1 MSNKFHNF
9 FKNFLINFSSSK
21 KCFEDLIECRK
32 NKRFKNATKRN
43 NIFCFFCKNKP
54 SENMQKIG
62 VFGLI

>member
-9 FKNFLINFSSSK
+9 FKNFLIKFSSSK

-32 NKRFKNATKRN
+32 TNDLKMQQRKIIYFV
-43 NIFCFFCKNKP
+43 FCKNKLP
-54 SENMQKIG
+54 KNMQKIG